1 MELAFDYTEQ
11 AVYTPR
17 RLGALAGV
25 SGNTIGQWAR
35 NDLIQPTVQK
45 GLPSNLYSF
54 FDAAEAIAVR
64 WLRDSG
70 FSYEQIHNAIEG
82 ARREDERVGK
92 KHAAW
97 PLSRSKIGL
106 GRATAETKHDRGSIV
121 LKDQSDG
128 QYLDVTQ
135 GYDQIA
141 FKPEFWLAIEDVL
154 RSGGWIARE
163 LRLKQIEVEP
173 GLLGGQPT
181 LAGTRW
187 SVHHVALIAADEQ
200 GRCILQEQYELPD
213 KGVRE
218 CVQWADA
225 ASRLGR
231 RRERTS
237 AAA

>member
-1 MELAFDYTEQ
+1 MTLDFNFTYQ

-25 SGNTIGQWAR
+25 SGNTVGQWAR
-35 NDLIQPTVQK
+35 NDLIQPTVAK

-64 WLRDSG
+64 WLLGEG
-70 FSYEQIHNAIEG
+70 FNYKQIHNAIEG

-106 GRATAETKHDRGSIV
+106 GRATADTDHDHGSIV
-121 LKDQSDG
+121 LRNSHDG
-128 QYLDVTQ
+128 YLDVTH
-135 GYDQIA
+135 GYDQFA
-141 FKPEFWLAIEDVL
+141 FKPEFWLAIGDVL
-154 RSGGWIARE
+154 RSGGWIAQE

-187 SVHHVALIAADEQ
+187 SVHHVARIAADEE
-200 GRCILQEQYELPD
+200 GRLILQDEYELPD
-213 KGVRE
+213 QGVDE
-218 CVQWADA
+218 CVQWATA
-225 ASRLGR
+225 AARLAGR
-231 RRERTS
+231 RPQ
-237 AAA
+237 AAAA

>member
-1 MELAFDYTEQ
+1 MALRFDDSYQ
-11 AVYTPR
+11 MAVYTPR

-25 SGNTIGQWAR
+25 SGNTVGQWAR
-35 NDLIQPTVQK
+35 NDLIRPTVSR

-64 WLRDSG
+64 WLLDNGRT
-70 FSYEQIHNAIEG
+70 YKQIHNAIEG
-82 ARREDERVGK
+82 ARRDDERAGK

-97 PLSRSKIGL
+97 PLSSSKLGL
-106 GRATAETKHDRGSIV
+106 GRTTAETAHDHGSIV
-121 LKDQSDG
+121 LKDRSEG
-128 QYLDVTQ
+128 NYLDVTH

-163 LRLKQIEVEP
+163 LRLKHIEVEP

-200 GRCILQEQYELPD
+200 GRCILDEQYELPD

-218 CVQWADA
+218 CVEWADA

-231 RRERTS
+231 RRDH
-237 AAA
+237 AAAA

>member
-1 MELAFDYTEQ
+1 MAFSFDYTEQ

-35 NDLIQPTVQK
+35 NDLIRPTISR

-64 WLRDSG
+64 WLRDNG
-70 FSYEQIHNAIEG
+70 RTYKQIHNAIEG
-82 ARREDERVGK
+82 ARRDDKRAGK

-97 PLSRSKIGL
+97 PLSSSKLGL

-128 QYLDVTQ
+128 QYLDVTH

-154 RSGGWIARE
+154 RSGGWIARD

-173 GLLGGQPT
+173 GLLGGRPT

-187 SVHHVALIAADEQ
+187 SVDHVALIAADEE
-200 GRCILQEQYELPD
+200 GRCILHEQYELPD

-231 RRERTS
+231 PRQPVV
-237 AAA
+237 AA

>member
-1 MELAFDYTEQ
+1 MALDFNFTYQ

-35 NDLIQPTVQK
+35 NDLIQPTISK

-64 WLRDSG
+64 WLLDEG
-70 FSYEQIHNAIEG
+70 FTYKQIHNAIEG
-82 ARREDERVGK
+82 ARREDERAGK

-106 GRATAETKHDRGSIV
+106 GRATADTEHDHGSIV
-121 LKDQSDG
+121 LRNRQEG
-128 QYLDVTQ
+128 YLDVTY
-135 GYDQIA
+135 GYDQFA
-141 FKPEFWLAIEDVL
+141 FKPEFWLAIGDVL

-187 SVHHVALIAADEQ
+187 SVRHVALIAADKE
-200 GRCILQEQYELPD
+200 GREVLHDQYELPD
-213 KGVRE
+213 QGVHE
-218 CVQWADA
+218 CIEWANA
-225 ASRLGR
+225 AARLAGR
-231 RRERTS
+231 RQR
-237 AAA
+237 AAAA

>member
-1 MELAFDYTEQ
+1 MALDFDFTSQ

-17 RLGALAGV
+17 RIGALAGV

-35 NDLIQPTVQK
+35 NDLIQPTVSK

-64 WLRDSG
+64 WLLDEG
-70 FSYEQIHNAIEG
+70 FAYKQIHNAIEG
-82 ARREDERVGK
+82 ARREDERAGK

-106 GRATAETKHDRGSIV
+106 GRTTADTEHDHGSIV
-121 LKDQSDG
+121 LKNRQEG
-128 QYLDVTQ
+128 YLDVTH
-135 GYDQIA
+135 GYDQFA
-141 FKPEFWLAIEDVL
+141 FKPEFWLAIGDVL

-163 LRLKQIEVEP
+163 LRLEQIEVEP

-187 SVHHVALIAADEQ
+187 SVRHVALIAADKE
-200 GRCILQEQYELPD
+200 GREILHDQYELPD
-213 KGVRE
+213 RGVHDCIE
-218 CVQWADA
+218 WA
-225 ASRLGR
+225 
-231 RRERTS
+231 S
-237 AAA
+237 AAARLADRRQHAVAA